1 MPTPPEEKNH
11 RQPAPCIG
19 ARRLLMVAVS
29 ASMLL
34 VLAIAADRL
43 LRAAHQDDG
52 GASAWMKVMTLSAPA
67 LWTAGSPMRHPETL
81 HPGVDLRFSAGLV
94 AAP

>member
-1 MPTPPEEKNH
+1 MHTLPEEKNH
-11 RQPAPCIG
+11 RQPAPCRG

-34 VLAIAADRL
+34 VLTTAADLL
-43 LRAAHQDDG
+43 LRNARQDDG
-52 GASAWMKVMTLSAPA
+52 GAGAWMKAMTLSAPA
-67 LWTAGSPMRHPETL
+67 LWTAGSPMRHPETV

-94 AAP
+94 TAP

>member
-1 MPTPPEEKNH
+1 MHTPPEEKNH
-11 RQPAPCIG
+11 RQPAPCRS

-34 VLAIAADRL
+34 VLATAADLL
-43 LRAAHQDDG
+43 LRNAHQDDSAG
-52 GASAWMKVMTLSAPA
+52 AWMKAMTLSAPA
-67 LWTAGSPMRHPETL
+67 LWTAGSPMRHPETV

-94 AAP
+94 TAP

>member
-1 MPTPPEEKNH
+1 MHIPPEEKNH
-11 RQPAPCIG
+11 RQPAPCSG
-19 ARRLLMVAVS
+19 ARHLLMVAAG

-34 VLAIAADRL
+34 VLATAADL
-43 LRAAHQDDG
+43 SLRADHRED
-52 GASAWMKVMTLSAPA
+52 GASAWMKAMTLSAPA
-67 LWTAGSPMRHPETL
+67 LWIAGSPMRHPETV

>member
-1 MPTPPEEKNH
+1 MHTPPEEKNH
-11 RQPAPCIG
+11 RQPAPCHG
-19 ARRLLMVAVS
+19 ARRLLMVAAT

-34 VLAIAADRL
+34 VVATAADLL
-43 LRAAHQDDG
+43 LRVAQEDDN
-52 GASAWMKVMTLSAPA
+52 ASAWMKAMTLSAPA
-67 LWTAGSPMRHPETL
+67 LWTAGNPMRHPETV